1 MAAENNLIKKADL
14 ARAREVDFVYRFTDS
29 IKKLVE
35 ALGVTRTIPKAAGT
49 YLKAYKAT
57 GTLQDGL
64 VAEGDLIPLSHYKT
78 VPVNFGEIPFKKWR
92 KATSAEA
99 IIEKG
104 YDQAV
109 TMTTDEMLKDAQ
121 KGIKKYFFN
130 FLSQGT
136 GLAAGTTFQS
146 TLAAI
151 WGQLQ
156 VLYED
161 TEIAAVYFMNPLDVA
176 DYLGTAQI
184 TLQTAFGMSYI
195 ENFLGLGTVILN
207 SNIPKGTIYGTA
219 KENLVLYYIPV
230 NGADLGEVFQ
240 FTSDELGYI
249 GIHET
254 SDYDNMTAKDTVVS
268 GIVLFAERIDGV
280 VVGSIG
286 GSITPTITT
295 DVDTITIPVGGM
307 DTIHA
312 KVAPAGTSFT
322 WTSDD
327 TTETYVKV
335 TPGLNNADVV
345 ITGVATTISG
355 GTDSPV
361 TLTCTAGGVTKTVT
375 VTVSASA

>member
-1 MAAENNLIKKADL
+1 MAETNLIKKADL
-14 ARAREVDFVYRFTDS
+14 AKAREVEFVYRFNDS
-29 IKKLVE
+29 IKKLVQ
-35 ALGVTRTIPKAAGT
+35 ALGVTRKIQKQAGT

-64 VAEGDLIPLSHYKT
+64 VAEGDIIPLSHYKT

-92 KATSAEA
+92 KATTAEA

-104 YDQAV
+104 YNQAV

-130 FLSQGT
+130 FLGQGT
-136 GLAAGTTFQS
+136 GMAAGTTFQA

-176 DYLGTAQI
+176 DYLGAAQI
-184 TLQTAFGMSYI
+184 SVQQVFGMSYI

-207 SNIPKGTIYGTA
+207 SNIPKGVVYGTA

-230 NGADLGEVFQ
+230 NGADLDEVFE

-249 GIHET
+249 GIHEIP
-254 SDYDNMTAKDTVVS
+254 DYKTMTAEDVVVS

-280 VVGSIG
+280 VVGTIG
-286 GSITPTITT
+286 GVNTPTVTT
-295 DVDTITIPVGGM
+295 DVDVESGTPTFTVPVGGK

-312 KVAPAGTSFT
+312 KVAPAGTSYTWASADTDVFT
-322 WTSDD
+322 VAD
-327 TTETYVKV
+327 
-335 TPGLNNADVV
+335 GLSNADVV
-345 ITGVATTISG
+345 ITGVAA
-355 GTDSPV
+355 GTAN
-361 TLTCTAGGVTKTVT
+361 LTCTIGGSVVKTIA

>member
-1 MAAENNLIKKADL
+1 MAAEKNLIKKADL

-64 VAEGDLIPLSHYKT
+64 VAEGDIIPLSHYKT
-78 VPVNFGEIPFKKWR
+78 IPVNFGEIPFKKWR

-176 DYLGTAQI
+176 DYLGSTSGKDPNKMKI
-184 TLQTAFGMSYI
+184 DLDIGKGEVLDVPVLNNSPVNFELEVTDFIYKHDGVTMLCKIRNVLQDESLSSDESVEEKLTRIAPVK
-195 ENFLGLGTVILN
+195 T
-207 SNIPKGTIYGTA
+207 TA
-219 KENLVLYYIPV
+219 KTY
-230 NGADLGEVFQ
+230 
-240 FTSDELGYI
+240 LGYN
-249 GIHET
+249 GKALGAWGEPG
-254 SDYDNMTAKDTVVS
+254 KD
-268 GIVLFAERIDGV
+268 LRR
-280 VVGSIG
+280 
-286 GSITPTITT
+286 
-295 DVDTITIPVGGM
+295 
-307 DTIHA
+307 
-312 KVAPAGTSFT
+312 
-322 WTSDD
+322 
-327 TTETYVKV
+327 
-335 TPGLNNADVV
+335 
-345 ITGVATTISG
+345 
-355 GTDSPV
+355 
-361 TLTCTAGGVTKTVT
+361 
-375 VTVSASA
+375 

>member
-1 MAAENNLIKKADL
+1 MAAETNLIKKADL
-14 ARAREVDFVYRFTDS
+14 ARAREVDFVYRFNDS

-35 ALGVTRTIPKAAGT
+35 ALGVTRKIPKQAGT
-49 YLKAYKAT
+49 NLKAYKAT

-64 VAEGDLIPLSHYKT
+64 VAEGDIIPLSHYKT
-78 VPVNFGEIPFKKWR
+78 VAINFDEITLKKWR

-99 IIEKG
+99 IVEKG
-104 YDQAV
+104 YNQAV
-109 TMTTDEMLKDAQ
+109 QMTTDEMLKDVQ

-130 FLSQGT
+130 FLANGT
-136 GLAAGTTFQS
+136 GLAAGSTFQA
-146 TLAAI
+146 TLAAV

-156 VLYED
+156 VLFED

-176 DYLGTAQI
+176 DYLGSASI
-184 TLQTAFGMSYI
+184 TVQQVFGMSYI

-207 SNIPKGTIYGTA
+207 SNVPKGTVYGTA

-230 NGADLGEVFQ
+230 NGADLDEAFE

-249 GIHET
+249 GIHEVP
-254 SDYDNMTAKDTVVS
+254 DYDNMTAKDTVTS

-286 GSITPTITT
+286 GTLTPTITT
-295 DVDTITIPVGGM
+295 DVTTITIPVGGM

-312 KVAPAGTSFT
+312 KVAPTGSSYT
-322 WTSDD
+322 WASSDTD
-327 TTETYVKV
+327 VV
-335 TPGLNNADVV
+335 TVANGLSNQDVV
-345 ITGVATTISG
+345 ITGVAA
-355 GTDSPV
+355 GTANV
-361 TLTCTAGGVTKTVT
+361 TCTVGSVTKTVA

>member
-1 MAAENNLIKKADL
+1 MAETNLIKKADL
-14 ARAREVDFVYRFTDS
+14 AKAREVEFVYRFTDS
-29 IKKLVE
+29 IKKLVQ
-35 ALGVTRTIPKAAGT
+35 ALGVTRKIAKQAGT

-64 VAEGDLIPLSHYKT
+64 VAEGDVIPLSHYKT
-78 VPVNFGEIPFKKWR
+78 IPVNFGEIPFKKWR
-92 KATSAEA
+92 KATTAEA

-104 YDQAV
+104 YNQAV

-136 GLAAGTTFQS
+136 GMAAGTTFQA

-176 DYLGTAQI
+176 DYLGAAQI
-184 TLQTAFGMSYI
+184 SVQQVFGMSYI

-207 SNIPKGTIYGTA
+207 SNIPKGTVYGTA
-219 KENLVLYYIPV
+219 KENLVLYYVPV
-230 NGADLGEVFQ
+230 NGADLDEVFE

-249 GIHET
+249 GIHELP
-254 SDYDNMTAKDTVVS
+254 DYKTMTAEDVVVS

-280 VVGSIG
+280 VVGTIG
-286 GSITPTITT
+286 GVNTPTVTT
-295 DVDTITIPVGGM
+295 DVDVESGTPTFTVPVGGM

-312 KVAPAGTSFT
+312 KVAPAGTSYTWASADTDVFT
-322 WTSDD
+322 
-327 TTETYVKV
+327 VAN
-335 TPGLNNADVV
+335 GLSNADVV
-345 ITGVATTISG
+345 ITGVAA
-355 GTDSPV
+355 GTAN
-361 TLTCTAGGVTKTVT
+361 LTCTIGGSVVKTIA
-375 VTVSASA
+375 VTVSANA